1 MEESWHQMNVRNG
14 HRSSSSEDKMFISQA
29 GLSSNP
35 SSNTLQ
41 LCNWGQVFLMPLTKA
56 GHSWHVPQSSFER
69 IE

>member
-1 MEESWHQMNVRNG
+1 MNVRNG